1 MNTYADRR
9 DARRIVVGPEFNIS
23 FLLKGH
29 AYQGV
34 RITNLSTQGCFALV
48 GVQAAGL
55 FERGAVLENLLL
67 LHPDLPK
74 APIIAAVSYVL
85 GSRPAVESLE
95 MIGVGIQFLSVDD
108 PSRQLLDAWVEA
120 AMTAPRV

>member
-34 RITNLSTQGCFALV
+34 RITNLSTQGCFALL
-48 GVQAAGL
+48 GVQAARL
-55 FERGAVLENLLL
+55 FERGAVLEELILS
-67 LHPDLPK
+67 HPDLPK

-85 GSRPAVESLE
+85 ASRPSAEPLE
-95 MIGVGIQFLSVDD
+95 MVGIGIQFLSVDD
-108 PSRQLLDAWVEA
+108 LARKTLDAWVDA
-120 AMTAPRV
+120 AMTTPRE

>member
-1 MNTYADRR
+1 M
-9 DARRIVVGPEFNIS
+9 
-23 FLLKGH
+23 L
-29 AYQGV
+29 
-34 RITNLSTQGCFALV
+34 
-48 GVQAAGL
+48 GVQAARL

-85 GSRPAVESLE
+85 GSRPAVESLA

-120 AMTAPRV
+120 AMTAPRE